1 MACRPAGQK
10 RRQGAELARAAD
22 LNGET
27 FLLFRQIGFW
37 RSFCDACLPHS
48 HFVLQDN
55 RTVFEQFTRTS
66 SPPFFVT
73 DAPAQQVPSPEGRVV
88 VLLRD
93 TSAHA
98 MFYLLVNVGTKPEA
112 QRAFD
117 LLADTR

>member
-22 LNGET
+22 LDGET
-27 FLLFRQIGFW
+27 FLLFSQIGFW
-37 RSFCDACLPHS
+37 QSFCDTRLPHS

-55 RTVFEQFTRTS
+55 TTVFEQFTRTS

-73 DAPAQQVPSPEGRVV
+73 DA
-88 VLLRD
+88 
-93 TSAHA
+93 HA
-98 MFYLLVNVGTKPEA
+98 MFYLLVNDGAKPEA

-117 LLADTR
+117 LLTETR